1 MALQH
6 YVGDMNFEQGDK
18 LLDILIQSIGYGIA
32 VAHYS
37 GVCGLESILIPEL
50 VSNVLPLLEKYKVS
64 HFTGG
69 PVHYEEILKEYKKN
83 GKKVYN
89 KVKNMVSGGA
99 SLSKELEISLN
110 NIDKVNPHINDEKNV
125 IVRQGLGCTENG
137 GAATYAKKTAY
148 KFGGVG
154 IPLPL
159 ENMGIFKPGTSEE
172 LQYNEEGEICI
183 SGPTVMKEYLNNKE
197 ETKKVLKI
205 HKDGKVW
212 LHTSDLGRIDEDGQV
227 YIIDRMKDIF
237 MRKGFNVYPSKINDF
252 ISSIDIVDTCETI
265 GVSHPNEQTVPVTF
279 IKLKTNDCDIDK
291 AKKYI
296 LEKSFENLE
305 ETSIPYNILFV
316 ENMPRNLGGKI
327 DKKSLLENSEINY
340 FNKYYLN

>member
-1 MALQH
+1 
-6 YVGDMNFEQGDK
+6 
-18 LLDILIQSIGYGIA
+18 
-32 VAHYS
+32 
-37 GVCGLESILIPEL
+37 
-50 VSNVLPLLEKYKVS
+50 
-64 HFTGG
+64 
-69 PVHYEEILKEYKKN
+69 
-83 GKKVYN
+83 
-89 KVKNMVSGGA
+89 
-99 SLSKELEISLN
+99 
-110 NIDKVNPHINDEKNV
+110 
-125 IVRQGLGCTENG
+125 
-137 GAATYAKKTAY
+137 
-148 KFGGVG
+148 
-154 IPLPL
+154 
-159 ENMGIFKPGTSEE
+159 
-172 LQYNEEGEICI
+172 
-183 SGPTVMKEYLNNKE
+183 
-197 ETKKVLKI
+197 
-205 HKDGKVW
+205 
-212 LHTSDLGRIDEDGQV
+212 
-227 YIIDRMKDIF
+227 MKDIF